1 MKRSMFDKPLAIFI
15 RDAKLA
21 FSYPLWFALQWV
33 GIAASAASLFF
44 VSKIVPPS
52 TSFGFGG
59 ASASYFEFAV
69 VNVAFL
75 TFQTASLASFDN
87 AIRDDQVR
95 GTLES
100 TFVTPT
106 SVRAIVLSSAIW
118 AFSITLLNVVCYLAI
133 GMLFGLHLTHLN
145 VIASVILVALTITA
159 TVPVGILSAA
169 GVMVLKQGAPV
180 QFLFGLCTSLLAG
193 VLFPVTVLPLWLQY
207 GSWLLPTTHA
217 LHGIRGALHG
227 ATFGQLSPDI
237 VWLTVVSIVLLPFA
251 LWVFRCAVVRA
262 KHDGTLAHY

>member
-1 MKRSMFDKPLAIFI
+1 MLDKPLAIFK

-21 FSYPLWFALQWV
+21 LSYPLWFALQWV
-33 GIAASAASLFF
+33 GIAASATGLFF
-44 VSKIVPPS
+44 ISKVIPPS
-52 TSFGFGG
+52 GNFSFSGSP
-59 ASASYFEFAV
+59 ATYFEFAI

-75 TFQTASLASFDN
+75 TFQTAALASFDN

-95 GTLES
+95 GTLEA

-106 SVRAIVLSSAIW
+106 SVRLIVLSSSLW
-118 AFSITLLNVVCYLAI
+118 AFTITSLNVLCYLAVGI
-133 GMLFGLHLTHLN
+133 LFGLHLTHLN
-145 VIASVILVALTITA
+145 VAGSILLVLLTITA
-159 TVPVGILSAA
+159 TVPIGILSAA

-180 QFLFGLCTSLLAG
+180 QYLFNLAASLLAG
-193 VLFPVTVLPLWLQY
+193 VLFPVAVLPVWLQY

-227 ATFGQLSPDI
+227 ATLRQLSPDI
-237 VWLTVVSIVLLPFA
+237 IWLSVISIVLLPFA

>member
-1 MKRSMFDKPLAIFI
+1 MFDKSLAIFE

-21 FSYPLWFALQWV
+21 FSYPLWFVLQWV
-33 GIAASAASLFF
+33 GIAASATSLFF
-44 VSKIVPPS
+44 ISKIVPPS
-52 TSFGFGG
+52 SSFGFNG
-59 ASASYFEFAV
+59 ATTSYFEFAV

-106 SVRAIVLSSAIW
+106 SVRTIVLSSAIW
-118 AFSITLLNVVCYLAI
+118 AFTITLFSVMCYLAI
-133 GMLFGLHLTHLN
+133 GVLFGLHLTHLN
-145 VIASVILVALTITA
+145 VGASILLVLLTVTG

-169 GVMVLKQGAPV
+169 GVMVFKQGAPV
-180 QFLFGLCTSLLAG
+180 QFLFNLCASLLAG

-207 GSWLLPTTHA
+207 CSWLLPTTHA

-237 VWLTVVSIVLLPFA
+237 LWLTVVSILLLPFA
-251 LWVFRCAVVRA
+251 LWVFGCAVARA

>member
-1 MKRSMFDKPLAIFI
+1 MFDKPLAIFI

-33 GIAASAASLFF
+33 GIAASATSLFF
-44 VSKIVPPS
+44 VSKVVPPS
-52 TSFGFGG
+52 ASFGFNG
-59 ASASYFEFAV
+59 ATASYFEFAV

-75 TFQTASLASFDN
+75 TFQTAALASFDS

-95 GTLES
+95 GTLEA

-118 AFSITLLNVVCYLAI
+118 AFTITFLNVLCYLGI

-145 VIASVILVALTITA
+145 VAASVVVVLLTITA
-159 TVPVGILSAA
+159 TVPIGILSAA

-180 QFLFGLCTSLLAG
+180 QFAFNLAASLLAG
-193 VLFPVTVLPLWLQY
+193 VLFPVTVLPRWLQY
-207 GSWLLPTTHA
+207 CSWLLPTTHA

-227 ATFGQLSPDI
+227 ATVAQLSPDI
-237 VWLTVVSIVLLPFA
+237 LWLAVMSAVFLPFA

-262 KHDGTLAHY
+262 KYDGTLAHY

>member
-1 MKRSMFDKPLAIFI
+1 MLNKSRAIFV

-21 FSYPLWFALQWV
+21 LSYPLWFALQWV
-33 GIAASAASLFF
+33 GIAASATSLFF

-52 TSFGFGG
+52 ASFGFNGRP
-59 ASASYFEFAV
+59 ASYFEFAV

-106 SVRAIVLSSAIW
+106 SVRTIVLSSAIW
-118 AFSITLLNVVCYLAI
+118 AFTITLLNVLCYLAI
-133 GMLFGLHLTHLN
+133 GSLFGLKLTELN
-145 VIASVILVALTITA
+145 LGASLVLVLLTITA
-159 TVPVGILSAA
+159 TVPVGIVSAA
-169 GVMVLKQGAPV
+169 GVMVFKQGAPI
-180 QFLFGLCTSLLAG
+180 QFLFALCASLLAG
-193 VLFPVTVLPLWLQY
+193 VLFPVTVLPAWLQAC
-207 GSWLLPTTHA
+207 SWLLPTTHA

-237 VWLTVVSIVLLPFA
+237 LWLSVLSLVALPFA
-251 LWVFRCAVVRA
+251 LWVFGCAVARA
-262 KHDGTLAHY
+262 KHDGTLAQY

>member
-1 MKRSMFDKPLAIFI
+1 MFDKPLAIFR
-15 RDAKLA
+15 RDAKMA

-33 GIAASAASLFF
+33 GIAGSATGLFF

-52 TSFGFGG
+52 ASFGFNGS
-59 ASASYFEFAV
+59 SASYFEFAV

-95 GTLES
+95 GTLEA

-106 SVRAIVLSSAIW
+106 SVRVIVLSSALW
-118 AFSITLLNVVCYLAI
+118 AFSITLLNVLCYLAI
-133 GMLFGLHLTHLN
+133 GSLFGLHLTHLN
-145 VIASVILVALTITA
+145 VIASIVLVLLTITA
-159 TVPVGILSAA
+159 TVPIGILSAA

-180 QFLFGLCTSLLAG
+180 QYLFNLGASLLAG
-193 VLFPVTVLPLWLQY
+193 VLFPVTVLPHWLQLF
-207 GSWLLPTTHA
+207 SWLLPTTHA

-237 VWLTVVSIVLLPFA
+237 MWLSVMSIILLPFA
-251 LWVFRCAVVRA
+251 LWVFGCAVVRA